1 MRHVPLRPILV
12 SVELERHVAIR
23 HAFVVVIDLTSLL
36 PFNCTRVLRTLL
48 RLRSAKFLEIITSIS
63 FV

>member
-1 MRHVPLRPILV
+1 MRNVPLRPILV

-36 PFNCTRVLRTLL
+36 PLNCTRVLRTVL